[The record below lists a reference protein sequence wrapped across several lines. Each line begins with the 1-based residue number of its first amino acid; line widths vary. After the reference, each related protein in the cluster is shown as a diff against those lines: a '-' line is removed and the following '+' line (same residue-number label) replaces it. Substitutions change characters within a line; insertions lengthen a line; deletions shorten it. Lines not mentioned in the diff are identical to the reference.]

1 MIVLSSLNGYLFR
14 SLNRSPQEGLVSSYI
29 PYMLLFS
36 GCGSALERVEP
47 SLFHYSHGDRQM
59 FLVSNSRCGEWSTA
73 WFPIHRVVRGIANSH
88 H

>member
-14 SLNRSPQEGLVSSYI
+14 SLNGSPQEGLVSSYI

-47 SLFHYSHGDRQM
+47 SLFHYSHGKAPIDRC
-59 FLVSNSRCGEWSTA
+59 F
-73 WFPIHRVVRGIANSH
+73 WFRIRGAVNGRLLGSLPD
-88 H
+88 